1 MSELVE
7 RLQGQFPQAVL
18 GSKEFRGETTVV
30 IRPEDLLAVG
40 RFLRD
45 EADLR
50 YDFLTDVTS
59 VDRLLLS
66 NKGDGDSP
74 FAGVRFNTVYQL
86 LSIPHKRRLR
96 LSVPCPGGDEPVVPS
111 VVSLWPTANWHER
124 EVYDLMGIRFQGH
137 PDLRR
142 ILMPDNWQG
151 HPLRKNEPVGG
162 ENVPFTVTWGDPE
175 FASLGQQILPADPI
189 QPALPKTVDTSRYM
203 VLNMGPQHPATHG
216 VLRLLVELDGE
227 EIVGV
232 HPDLGYLHSGFE
244 KSGESK
250 RYKDFVPYTDRMDY
264 VSGMSNNLGYC
275 LTVEKLLGIEVPP
288 RAQAIRVIVA
298 ELQRL
303 ASHLVWLAT
312 HILDI
317 SGTIMS
323 LLMYAFRERE
333 QIMDIFELICGARL
347 TTSYIRI
354 GGLWRDVPP
363 AFAGRVREVLDYFP
377 ARIDEY
383 ERMLTDNPILRGR
396 LEGIGKLTPEQAIA
410 LGCTGPMLRATG
422 IPYDVRKV
430 FPYSGYEKYDF
441 EIPTATEG
449 DCYARY
455 RVRMAEMRQS
465 LRIIRQA
472 LDTLPDGPT
481 MTSDRK
487 VALPP
492 RKELDTSME
501 ALIHHFKLVT
511 EGFFPPEGEV
521 YHGIESSK
529 GELGFYIYS
538 DGTPKP
544 YRLHIRGP
552 SFVNLQATDTM
563 ARGHLI
569 SDLVAIIGSID
580 IVLGE
585 VDR

>member
-1 MSELVE
+1 
-7 RLQGQFPQAVL
+7 
-18 GSKEFRGETTVV
+18 
-30 IRPEDLLAVG
+30 
-40 RFLRD
+40 
-45 EADLR
+45 
-50 YDFLTDVTS
+50 
-59 VDRLLLS
+59 
-66 NKGDGDSP
+66 
-74 FAGVRFNTVYQL
+74 
-86 LSIPHKRRLR
+86 
-96 LSVPCPGGDEPVVPS
+96 
-111 VVSLWPTANWHER
+111 
-124 EVYDLMGIRFQGH
+124 
-137 PDLRR
+137 
-142 ILMPDNWQG
+142 
-151 HPLRKNEPVGG
+151 
-162 ENVPFTVTWGDPE
+162 
-175 FASLGQQILPADPI
+175 
-189 QPALPKTVDTSRYM
+189 
-203 VLNMGPQHPATHG
+203 
-216 VLRLLVELDGE
+216 
-227 EIVGV
+227 
-232 HPDLGYLHSGFE
+232 
-244 KSGESK
+244 
-250 RYKDFVPYTDRMDY
+250 MDY

-275 LTVEKLLGIEVPP
+275 LAVEKLLGIEIPP
-288 RAQAIRVIVA
+288 RAQVIRVIVA

-363 AFAGRVREVLDYFP
+363 AFEGRVREVLDYFP

-383 ERMLTDNPILRGR
+383 ERMLTNNPILRGR
-396 LEGIGKLTPEQAIA
+396 LEGIGKLTAEQAVG
-410 LGCTGPMLRATG
+410 LGCTGAMLRATG
-422 IPYDVRKV
+422 VPYDVRKV
-430 FPYSGYEKYDF
+430 FPYSGYENYDF
-441 EIPTATEG
+441 EVPTATEG
-449 DCYARY
+449 DCFARY

-472 LDTLPDGPT
+472 LDALPDGPT

-492 RKELDTSME
+492 RAELDTSME
-501 ALIHHFKLVT
+501 SLIHHFKLVT

-521 YHGIESSK
+521 YYGIESSK
-529 GELGFYIYS
+529 GELGYFICS

-552 SFVNLQATDTM
+552 SFVNLQASEVM

-569 SDLVAIIGSID
+569 SDLVAVIGSID